1 MAEPMDFP
9 QSLRKV
15 GTRDIRLL
23 RLHGMAEQGIYC
35 KLRKCSKKMKAVAVR
50 ENHLYQKAYAK
61 GKKAVGRYTVVYV
74 MKDLKAAA
82 LKRANPMKVSVN
94 RVGLTVTK
102 RIGGAVVRNR
112 VKRILREGY
121 RMCEK
126 QLPLR
131 RGRIV
136 IIVARDAAV
145 NAKSSDIYA
154 EMQKQFA
161 AVGMLDTVS
170 VTETE

>member
-1 MAEPMDFP
+1 MTVKDA
-9 QSLRKV
+9 RHNRA
-15 GTRDIRLL
+15 RDILL
-23 RLHGMAEQGIYC
+23 IKVAIEN
-35 KLRKCSKKMKAVAVR
+35 MKSVAVK

-74 MKDLKAAA
+74 MKDQKAS
-82 LKRANPMKVSVN
+82 LFKRAHPMRLSIN

-102 RIGGAVVRNR
+102 KMGGAVIRNR

-121 RMCEK
+121 RLCEK
-126 QLPLR
+126 ELPLR

-136 IIVARDAAV
+136 IIVARDAASR
-145 NAKSSDIYA
+145 AKSTDIYE

-161 AVGMLDTVS
+161 SLGML
-170 VTETE
+170 E